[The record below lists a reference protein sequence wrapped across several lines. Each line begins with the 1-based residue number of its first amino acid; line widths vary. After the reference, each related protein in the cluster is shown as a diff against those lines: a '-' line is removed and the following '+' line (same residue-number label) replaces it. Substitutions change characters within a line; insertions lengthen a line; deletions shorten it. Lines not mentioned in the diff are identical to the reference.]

1 MHPGLLRDNLS
12 QRPMRTI
19 SALKSY
25 LILTWSA
32 LLLAGEPLSA
42 GSTPP
47 TPAVDVAGDQ
57 QETSKQ
63 PRRRKRPS
71 ATADTTAPD
80 SQQIRRRR
88 PTKKQSRPR
97 RRRRPPAQPVAKT
110 YTETEL
116 RDMTAKIT
124 ALNEQLATLNRRTAR
139 RLARLAPAD
148 SVPMNQR
155 FRFEGEYERVQE
167 LERQAAENPNDPS
180 TQVALA
186 DIQARNHKYRS
197 AEEYLQRALAAE
209 PLNQQLLFDLGRL
222 HLQAGSTARAWST
235 FQEIIYLNPESYAA
249 RLAQGEVREADRDFT
264 GAMVIYRQVEE
275 RFGPLAE
282 VYYNRSINLVLRG
295 SFGEAVTV
303 ARAGLEQYPD
313 HAALFYARGRAYA
326 GLGMLDRAKTDLY
339 DALSL
344 DANYHAVYPALGDVS
359 SQEGNY
365 STAIRTYL
373 RYLDEYPGDE
383 SVSFSL
389 GRAYLSDLRFS
400 DAVRE
405 WELWLYLHGP
415 SEQVGQWL
423 PRAYYLQSLELQRQ
437 GQFHQALDAHGKA
450 MALTGGNSAQW
461 LVPAL
466 VGAGETAREQ
476 GEYERSR
483 DYFNRALEMDPF
495 SVDSYVGLSLT
506 YAALQDTIQAHSTLR
521 RALSLDAD
529 HPRARVVQQRLSQ
542 P

>member
-1 MHPGLLRDNLS
+1 
-12 QRPMRTI
+12 MRTNP
-19 SALKSY
+19 ALKRY

-42 GSTPP
+42 GSSAP

-57 QETSKQ
+57 QEPREK
-63 PRRRKRPS
+63 RRRRRNRPS
-71 ATADTTAPD
+71 ATADTTNKAVD
-80 SQQIRRRR
+80 SQ
-88 PTKKQSRPR
+88 RPR
-97 RRRRPPAQPVAKT
+97 RRRPPRTQSRSRQPRKPPVQPQAKA

-124 ALNEQLATLNRRTAR
+124 ALNKQLATLNRRTAR
-139 RLARLAPAD
+139 RLAHLAPED
-148 SVPMNQR
+148 SVPMSQR
-155 FRFEGEYERVQE
+155 FRFAGEYERVQE
-167 LERQAAENPNDPS
+167 LERRAAENPNDQL

-209 PLNQQLLFDLGRL
+209 PLNQQLLSDLGRL
-222 HLQAGSTARAWST
+222 HLQAGSTVRAWST

-249 RLAQGEVREADRDFT
+249 RLAQGEVREAEGDFT
-264 GAMVIYRQVEE
+264 GAMAIYRQAEE

-282 VYYNRSINLVLRG
+282 VYYHRSINLVQRG
-295 SFGEAVTV
+295 SLGEAVTV

-339 DALSL
+339 DALAL
-344 DANYHAVYPALGDVS
+344 DINYHAVYSALGDVS

-365 STAIRTYL
+365 ATAIRVYL
-373 RYLDEYPGDE
+373 RYLDEYPGDQA
-383 SVSFSL
+383 VSFAL
-389 GRAYLSDLRFS
+389 GKAYLSDLRFQE
-400 DAVRE
+400 AVRE

-423 PRAYYLQSLELQRQ
+423 PRAYYLNSLELQRQ

-450 MALTGGNSAQW
+450 MAVSGGNSADW

-476 GEYERSR
+476 GELNRSR
-483 DYFNRALEMDPF
+483 DYFNRALDMDPF

-506 YAALQDTIQAHSTLR
+506 YAALQDTIQAHSSLR

-529 HPRARVVQQRLSQ
+529 HPRARVVQLRLNQ

>member
-1 MHPGLLRDNLS
+1 
-12 QRPMRTI
+12 MRTI
-19 SALKSY
+19 SALKPY

-32 LLLAGEPLSA
+32 LLLLGEQLSA

-63 PRRRKRPS
+63 PRRRRKRLS
-71 ATADTTAPD
+71 AAADTTKKITN
-80 SQQIRRRR
+80 SQQTRRRR
-88 PTKKQSRPR
+88 PTKKQSRSR
-97 RRRRPPAQPVAKT
+97 RRRKPPAQPVAKT

-116 RDMTAKIT
+116 REMTAKIT

-139 RLARLAPAD
+139 RLAHLAPED
-148 SVPMNQR
+148 SVPMSQR
-155 FRFEGEYERVQE
+155 FRFEGEYERVRE
-167 LERQAAENPNDPS
+167 LERRVAENPNDQL

-186 DIQARNHKYRS
+186 QLQARNHKYRS
-197 AEEYLQRALAAE
+197 AEEHLQRALAAE
-209 PLNQQLLFDLGRL
+209 PLNQELLFDLGRQ

-264 GAMVIYRQVEE
+264 GAMAIYRQVEE

-313 HAALFYARGRAYA
+313 QASLFYARGRAYA

-344 DANYHAVYPALGDVS
+344 DVNYHAVYPALGDVS

-365 STAIRTYL
+365 STAIRVYL

-383 SVSFSL
+383 AVSFSL

-437 GQFHQALDAHGKA
+437 GQFRQALDAHGKA

-529 HPRARVVQQRLSQ
+529 HPRARIVQQQLSQ

>member
-1 MHPGLLRDNLS
+1 
-12 QRPMRTI
+12 MRTI
-19 SALKSY
+19 SALKPY
-25 LILTWSA
+25 LILIWSA
-32 LLLAGEPLSA
+32 LLLLGQPMSA
-42 GSTPP
+42 GSSS
-47 TPAVDVAGDQ
+47 PAPAMDVGGDQ
-57 QETSKQ
+57 EETSKK
-63 PRRRKRPS
+63 PRRRRKRPS
-71 ATADTTAPD
+71 AAADTTAPASRTTRQRPP
-80 SQQIRRRR
+80 SQRQTRSRRPTRRRR
-88 PTKKQSRPR
+88 K
-97 RRRRPPAQPVAKT
+97 PPAQPVAKT

-139 RLARLAPAD
+139 RLAHLAPAD
-148 SVPMNQR
+148 SVPMSQR
-155 FRFEGEYERVQE
+155 FRFEGEYERVRE
-167 LERQAAENPNDPS
+167 LERRVAENPNDQL

-186 DIQARNHKYRS
+186 QLQARNHKYRS
-197 AEEYLQRALAAE
+197 AEEHLQRALAAE
-209 PLNQQLLFDLGRL
+209 PLNQELLFDLGRQ

-264 GAMVIYRQVEE
+264 GAMAIYRQVEE

-303 ARAGLEQYPD
+303 ARTGLEQYPD

-326 GLGMLDRAKTDLY
+326 GLGMLDRAKIDLY

-344 DANYHAVYPALGDVS
+344 EVNYYAVYPVLGDLS

-365 STAIRTYL
+365 STAIRVYL

-383 SVSFSL
+383 PVSFSL
-389 GRAYLSDLRFS
+389 GRAYLSDLRFH

-415 SEQVGQWL
+415 SEQVNQWL
-423 PRAYYLQSLELQRQ
+423 PRAYYLQSLEFQRQ

-450 MALTGGNSAQW
+450 MALAGGNSARW

-466 VGAGETAREQ
+466 VGAGEAAREQ
-476 GEYERSR
+476 GEYNRSR
-483 DYFNRALEMDPF
+483 DYFDRALEMDPF

-506 YAALQDTIQAHSTLR
+506 YAALQDTIQARSTLR

-529 HPRARVVQQRLSQ
+529 HPRARVVQLRLSQ